1 MNARPFTSATFGRD
15 FLASIVVFLVALPLC
30 MGIAL
35 ASGMPPTAGIIT
47 GIVGGIIVGTISGA
61 PLQVSGPAAGLSVLV
76 WQLVDQFGL
85 EMIGVIVLFAGLIQ
99 LVAGLCKLGQWF
111 RAVSPAVINGMLAG
125 IGVLDPRLA
134 VPRHA
139 RLQADRHRH
148 PEPARHPHVADERL
162 LRGRSPPPG
171 FGHRRP
177 DNRDDLRLECAR
189 PEKLAPV
196 PGAAGGRHRRHRRG
210 GMLGFT
216 DIKYVTVPDNIW
228 SEVILPTPEK
238 LMRITEWPVLLGA
251 ISIAFIASAETL
263 LCATAVD
270 QMHSGPRT
278 KYDRELTAQGVGNTI
293 CGALGVLPMTGV
305 IVRSGANVEAGAMT
319 RASAIMHGLWL
330 LLFVSALPFT
340 LKYIPLSALAA
351 ILVFTG
357 YKLAYP
363 KIVPTLLKYGRG
375 EVLIYFVTIIMIV
388 TTNLLEGVLVGLG
401 LSLIKLLYAFSH
413 LEVRK
418 VENGA
423 DNRVDLYL
431 KGSATLIRLPKLA
444 AELEQLKPGA
454 NVHVHINELDYID
467 HACLDLLSNWDRQH
481 AATGGSLTIE
491 WDELSKKYH
500 QRRVSSM
507 KAARQA
513 AAASLAPARMHPASA
528 SSAASAFTRLD
539 QLGPGAVA
547 ARRRGVTARRTR

>member
-1 MNARPFTSATFGRD
+1 MNAPFTSATIGRD
-15 FLASIVVFLVALPLC
+15 FLASVVVFLVALPLC
-30 MGIAL
+30 MGISL

-47 GIVGGIIVGTISGA
+47 GIVGGIIVGAISGA

-85 EMIGVIVLFAGLIQ
+85 QMIGVIVLFAGLIQ

-125 IGVLDPRLA
+125 IGVLIFASQFHVMLDYKPIGTGIQNLVGIPTSLMNA
-134 VPRHA
+134 INEGGPH
-139 RLQADRHRH
+139 LQALGIGILTIVTIF
-148 PEPARHPHVADERL
+148 AWN
-162 LRGRSPPPG
+162 G
-171 FGHRRP
+171 
-177 DNRDDLRLECAR
+177 
-189 PEKLAPV
+189 LAPKSWRLFPAPLV
-196 PGAAGGRHRRHRRG
+196 GAIVGIAAALV
-210 GMLGFT
+210 LGLT

-228 SEVILPTPEK
+228 AETIFPTPEK
-238 LMRITEWPVLLGA
+238 LMRITEWPVLIGA
-251 ISIAFIASAETL
+251 ISVAFIASAETL

-270 QMHSGPRT
+270 QMHRGPRT

-293 CGALGVLPMTGV
+293 CGFLGVLPMTGV
-305 IVRSGANVEAGAMT
+305 IVRSGANVEAGAKT
-319 RASAIMHGLWL
+319 RASAILHGVWL

-363 KIVPTLLKYGRG
+363 KIVPTLLKYGKG
-375 EVLIYFVTIIMIV
+375 EVFIYFVTIIMIV
-388 TTNLLEGVLVGLG
+388 ATNLLEGVLLGLG

-418 VENGA
+418 EESAA

-431 KGSATLIRLPKLA
+431 SGSATLIRLPKLA
-444 AELEQLKPGA
+444 AELEELKPGA
-454 NVHVHINELDYID
+454 NVTVHIGDLDYID
-467 HACLDLLSNWDRQH
+467 HACLDLLGNWDRQY
-481 AATGGSLTIE
+481 AATGGSVTVE

-500 QRRVSSM
+500 QRRPANIR
-507 KAARQA
+507 AAREA
-513 AAASLAPARMHPASA
+513 AAI
-528 SSAASAFTRLD
+528 AAKA
-539 QLGPGAVA
+539 
-547 ARRRGVTARRTR
+547 